1 MEHCQHSLRRL
12 LETKAFFTD
21 SDLRT
26 IIRDV
31 ASGLKA
37 LHSRNVVHLDI
48 KPENI
53 LYSNSSKFKIADLGL
68 SRISVRVK
76 GEDIVEGDSRYLA
89 PELLNDISEDHLI
102 PDLKKADIFSLG
114 KQIYET
120 LNFY

>member
-1 MEHCQHSLRRL
+1 MEHCQHSLRHL
-12 LETKAFFTD
+12 METKVFFTD

-53 LYSNSSKFKIADLGL
+53 LYSNSSKFKIGDLGL

-89 PELLNDISEDHLI
+89 PELLNDITEDHLI

-114 KQIYET
+114 K
-120 LNFY
+120 